1 MTAPPSPNAD
11 LVETLVVLRAVLADE
26 RRAISRLDVDAVQA
40 LTARKHAIVA
50 ALERHAATPLD
61 GERRR
66 LMARARLELT
76 AELLDWRRRTLS
88 ARQGFAAHEAV
99 GSDDAAG
106 AVAAFDRGLARVL
119 DDLTPWVETAAARW
133 SRP

>member
-61 GERRR
+61 GESRR
-66 LMARARLELT
+66 LMARARLEL
-76 AELLDWRRRTLS
+76 AANAALLN
-88 ARQGFAAHEAV
+88 AAKD
-99 GSDDAAG
+99 G
-106 AVAAFDRGLARVL
+106 VAALLGRTPDDCYDRKARRQSTTQPFRTITL
-119 DDLTPWVETAAARW
+119 
-133 SRP
+133 